1 MNTKKILRTIKN
13 IAGKTARI
21 PLLKTVLKPF
31 YYPLK
36 NALMSKY
43 KRDFNKSALDAL
55 DAFDRC
61 LSENNIPYS
70 LAFGSLLGAVREKG
84 FIKHDIDIDVFLWA
98 EDYSLKINKILT
110 SNGFKLV
117 HSYTVDDGDFGR
129 EETYGFKGA
138 YIDIFYLY
146 PLENNHYYCCDFL
159 YRPGTT
165 TSELSMKK
173 YGSVLAR
180 QISLPIVKE
189 FERTKFETLYLP
201 IPVNAHSVLR
211 YRYGEDYMIPN
222 PSWGI
227 RSYDNHIKELYDK
240 DGIYHTF

>member
-1 MNTKKILRTIKN
+1 MNTKKILRSIKTV
-13 IAGKTARI
+13 AGAAARV
-21 PLLKTVLKPF
+21 PLLKKMLKPF
-31 YYPLK
+31 YYPVK
-36 NALMSKY
+36 NALMSRY
-43 KRDFNKSALDAL
+43 KHDFNKNALAALDV
-55 DAFDRC
+55 FDRS
-61 LSENNIPYS
+61 LTQNGIPYS

-84 FIKHDIDIDVFLWA
+84 FIKHDIDIDVFMWA
-98 EDYSLKINKILT
+98 DDYSPVINKILC

-117 HSYTVDDGDFGR
+117 HSYTVDEGEYGR
-129 EETYGFKGA
+129 EETYGYKGA

-146 PLENNHYYCCDFL
+146 PLDSKHYYCCDFL

-180 QISLPIVKE
+180 QIELPIIKE
-189 FERTKFETLYLP
+189 FKRTEFESLNLP
-201 IPVNAHSVLR
+201 ICVNAHEVLR

-227 RSYDNHIKELYDK
+227 RSYDTHIKELQDK
-240 DGIYHTF
+240 DGIYRSY